1 MVGRKYE
8 AGGIAKDGAK
18 MVMAVAN
25 AQARPGPLWTGLPR
39 SGSLYARYGGQ
50 RHETLSFSA
59 HAHLHDGGNVAT
71 RVEPRTLLVG
81 APAHARRRCAR
92 ARRCPS

>member
-25 AQARPGPLWTGLPR
+25 AQARPGPLPLCLCR
-39 SGSLYARYGGQ
+39 GGF
-50 RHETLSFSA
+50 R
-59 HAHLHDGGNVAT
+59 G
-71 RVEPRTLLVG
+71 
-81 APAHARRRCAR
+81 
-92 ARRCPS
+92 